1 VSGGGCDVRGTPY
14 PPYVISAEELRRW
27 DWSTLLALGLSRAHS
42 IDHPDNTF
50 IWFTTRSIYENP
62 VYEVGTEAE
71 FEEDVVA
78 AVEYGLIVP
87 REVTGVES

>member
-1 VSGGGCDVRGTPY
+1 MSRESYDVRGTPY
-14 PPYVISAEELRRW
+14 PPYVTSAGDRRRW
-27 DWSTLLALGLSRAHS
+27 DWSTLIALGMSRAYS

-62 VYEVGTEAE
+62 VYEMGTPAE

-78 AVEYGLIVP
+78 AIEHGLIIP
-87 REVTGVES
+87 REVTEVEG